1 MKKILKDIVKIEQV
15 KAAWIINK
23 KTYLE
28 KFEIPIDLNT
38 KDKVRK
44 ELKKLIEKYY
54 NYKSVGGI
62 FDNDYLICQN
72 YKGYWIIVWANKNN
86 PFSYLKMEID
96 ILVQEKIS
104 KKSFDFVRKIKLW

>member
-1 MKKILKDIVKIEQV
+1 MKEVLKDIVKIEQV

-28 KFEIPIDLNT
+28 EFEIPIDLNT
-38 KDKVRK
+38 KDKVRN
-44 ELKKLIEKYY
+44 ELKKVIEKFS
-54 NYKSVGGI
+54 NYKSIGCI

-72 YKGYWIIVWANKNN
+72 YKGYWIIVWANKSN

-96 ILVQEKIS
+96 ILVQERIS
-104 KKSFDFVRKIKLW
+104 KKSFNFFRKMS